1 MELTLARATPS
12 TQLLIRQTH
21 THTHK
26 QQEQQTE
33 VSGKMYIK
41 IPVNFLYCLML
52 KMNVSSIKDT
62 MKADILIAKMK
73 AEA

>member
-1 MELTLARATPS
+1 MELTLARATLS

-52 KMNVSSIKDT
+52 K
-62 MKADILIAKMK
+62 
-73 AEA
+73 